1 LTSRS
6 DSSLTLHSGTTG
18 RYSDC
23 LEAIHLQTG
32 STSLVV
38 LADSTGNGL
47 ATFQVASDGT
57 MVEQNELST
66 QQAAFTDQIF
76 ALSVVTRG
84 SDSFLL
90 ASSASNHSI
99 ANYGATDTDE
109 FLFFQS

>member
-1 LTSRS
+1 M
-6 DSSLTLHSGTTG
+6 
-18 RYSDC
+18 
-23 LEAIHLQTG
+23 HLQTG

-109 FLFFQS
+109 FLFFHS